1 MSETAEK
8 IRGLVGALSS
18 GAGRGAGAELW
29 TLVFYLC
36 AWRKQDGRLYQGKQ
50 RCEWQGLEKAQAD
63 LWMRQVNSW
72 QQLDLV
78 VVGRTAKGAFL
89 VRHIDLAEQSD
100 DDLTRLGE
108 IWQQPVVLETAL
120 FGGLELDRGLDM
132 YDGVADWGG
141 TEISL
146 SLSCEDAAMPES
158 ALATATAL
166 FEQQAHWQR
175 QAVACAVEKLLPLK
189 NENWLAE
196 DQSPLT
202 EEAFRSHLE
211 LQSIVAE
218 DEGTF
223 IFYFDDGDLFWGH
236 AIVVS
241 GSLAQGATDADIAG

>member
-1 MSETAEK
+1 MTETGEK
-8 IRGLVGALSS
+8 ITGLVGALLA
-18 GAGRGAGAELW
+18 GAGRVGRSENC
-29 TLVFYLC
+29 TLVFYFC
-36 AWRKQDGRLYQGKQ
+36 AWRTQDGRLLQGKQ
-50 RCEWQGLEKAQAD
+50 RCEWQGLDEAQAAA
-63 LWMRQVNSW
+63 WMQRITSW
-72 QQLDLV
+72 QQLELV
-78 VVGRTAKGAFL
+78 VAGRTTTGALL
-89 VRHIDLAEQSD
+89 VQQIGFPEQPD

-175 QAVACAVEKLLPLK
+175 QIVACAVEKLLPLK

-202 EEAFRSHLE
+202 EEAFRGHLE
-211 LQSIVAE
+211 VQSIVAE
-218 DEGTF
+218 DEGAFTV
-223 IFYFDDGDLFWGH
+223 YFDDGDLFWGH
-236 AIVVS
+236 AIVVR